1 MMQLMEVADAIDP
14 AVDDFDN
21 DVDDYD
27 EGVSRRIEK
36 TNRPKIERESKRST
50 TKLWVPVSGGNVI
63 VYQSCGRAKKSYY
76 SAIPKL
82 TGQQCALTLNAS
94 IDLGT
99 GLIRWM
105 DGLTNK
111 TTSKHPKECSV

>member
-1 MMQLMEVADAIDP
+1 MSQLMEVADAFDH

-50 TKLWVPVSGGNVI
+50 TRLWVPAGGGNVI
-63 VYQSCGRAKKSYY
+63 VNQSCGRAKK
-76 SAIPKL
+76 KL
-82 TGQQCALTLNAS
+82 FFYFTQTDRATMRLDC
-94 IDLGT
+94 
-99 GLIRWM
+99 
-105 DGLTNK
+105 
-111 TTSKHPKECSV
+111 VY